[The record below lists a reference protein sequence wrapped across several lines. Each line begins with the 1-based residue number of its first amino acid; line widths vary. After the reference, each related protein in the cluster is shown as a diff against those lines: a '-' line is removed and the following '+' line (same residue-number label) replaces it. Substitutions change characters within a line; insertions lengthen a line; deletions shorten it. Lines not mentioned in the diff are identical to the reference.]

1 MKKAFTLAEIMICIS
16 VMGILA
22 VVMLLNIKPEMF
34 NKKSNIA
41 SAYKAIDEFEKA
53 SQKMREKET
62 QAVPSGDF
70 MTKVLDE
77 YEYAIIN
84 DDGTTKD
91 ATQVLQLFSK
101 YMKIE
106 NVGEE
111 FCDNTGYCSSGES
124 YAGAKLTSQIHVG
137 LEVLEKIED
146 CPIPK
151 IPLDPDAILPE
162 RGKCWGKLYI
172 DTNGT
177 DKPNEE
183 GEDVFIF
190 GLNEKGVAY

>member
-1 MKKAFTLAEIMICIS
+1 MKKAFTLAEIMVCIS

-22 VVMLLNIKPEMF
+22 VVMLMNIKPENF

-41 SAYKAIDEFEKA
+41 NAYKAIDEFEKA
-53 SQKMREKET
+53 SQMIREKET
-62 QAVPSGDF
+62 NAVPSGNF
-70 MTKVLDE
+70 MTKILDE

-84 DDGTTKD
+84 EDGSLKD
-91 ATQVLQLFSK
+91 ANEVLELFQK

-111 FCDNTGYCSSGES
+111 FCDNTGYCSSGDS
-124 YAGAKLTSQIHVG
+124 YTGAKLTSEVHVG
-137 LEVLEKIED
+137 LEVLDKIED

-151 IPLDPDAILPE
+151 IPIDPDAVVPE
-162 RGKCWGKLYI
+162 RGKCWGKLYV
-172 DTNGT
+172 DTNG
-177 DKPNEE
+177 KKEPNNE

>member
-1 MKKAFTLAEIMICIS
+1 MKKAFTLAEIMVCIS
-16 VMGILA
+16 IMGILA

-53 SQKMREKET
+53 SQKMREKEKD
-62 QAVPSGDF
+62 AVPSGDF
-70 MTKVLDE
+70 MTKILGE
-77 YEYAIIN
+77 YEFAIIN
-84 DDGTTKD
+84 DDGTLKN
-91 ATQVLQLFSK
+91 ATQVLELFQK

-106 NVGEE
+106 NIGED
-111 FCDNTGYCSSGES
+111 FCNNSGYCPEGDSIV
-124 YAGAKLTSQIHVG
+124 GAKLTSEIHVG
-137 LEVLEKIED
+137 LEVLENIED

-151 IPLDPDAILPE
+151 IPTDPDAVVPE
-162 RGKCWGKLYI
+162 RGKCWGKLYV
-172 DTNGT
+172 DTNGK
-177 DKPNEE
+177 DQPNEE

>member
-1 MKKAFTLAEIMICIS
+1 MKKAFTLAEMMVCLI

-22 VVMLLNIKPEMF
+22 VIMLLNIKPEMF

-53 SQKMREKET
+53 SQRIREKET
-62 QAVPSGDF
+62 DSVPSGNF
-70 MTKVLDE
+70 MTRILGE

-84 DDGTTKD
+84 EDGTKKD
-91 ATQVLQLFSK
+91 ATQVLELFQK

-106 NVGEE
+106 NIGEE
-111 FCDNTGYCSSGES
+111 FCDNTGFCSSGDS
-124 YAGAKLTSQIHVG
+124 HVGAKLTNDIHIG
-137 LEVLEKIED
+137 LDVLDTVED

-151 IPLDPDAILPE
+151 VPIDPDKTLPN
-162 RGKCWGKLYI
+162 RGKCWAKLYV
-172 DTNGT
+172 DTNGL
-177 DKPNEE
+177 KQPNEE